1 MYIFK
6 LLNIHIIIQSTWY
19 ACIGWDCDLSLAY
32 IEEPSGIFS
41 ELTRFL
47 GTKSTVG
54 IVGKDTWKLSTIY
67 HMCILIAN
75 NFNVYYMSKVK

>member
-1 MYIFK
+1 MIKYTY
-6 LLNIHIIIQSTWY
+6 NIILSTWY

-47 GTKSTVG
+47 GTKSIVG
-54 IVGKDTWKLSTIY
+54 IVGKDTWKLSTVY
-67 HMCILIAN
+67 HQVHIILLFAD
-75 NFNVYYMSKVK
+75 NFIVYFVSIVK